1 MATKKTTQAALV
13 LDWLKRYGEITTREA
28 VTELNIMSLA
38 KRIEE
43 LRKRGHI
50 IETEYRKS
58 PSGARYGVYSLYYGE
73 DVHPQHW

>member
-1 MATKKTTQAALV
+1 MARNKRTQAALV
-13 LDWLKRYGEITTREA
+13 LDWLNKYGEITTREA
-28 VTELNIMSLA
+28 VTELNIMALA

-50 IETEYRKS
+50 INTEYRKS

-73 DVHPQHW
+73 DRHPQHW

>member
-1 MATKKTTQAALV
+1 MARNKRTQAALV
-13 LDWLKRYGEITTREA
+13 LDWLNKYGEITTREA
-28 VTELNIMSLA
+28 VTELNIMALA

-50 IETEYRKS
+50 INTEYRKT

-73 DVHPQHW
+73 DRHPQHW